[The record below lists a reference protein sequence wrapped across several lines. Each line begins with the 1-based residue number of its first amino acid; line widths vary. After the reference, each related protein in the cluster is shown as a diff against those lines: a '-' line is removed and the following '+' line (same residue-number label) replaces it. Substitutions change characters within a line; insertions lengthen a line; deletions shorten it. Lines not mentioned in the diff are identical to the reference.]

1 MPPYCSK
8 ANTVRYAIVFL
19 MLAVLQVVQRAGSPR
34 CIRVTTNNV
43 IRSIASITK
52 ISTPHGDLI
61 IQEQF
66 TGPPGGATI
75 DTTGRWVWPTAVP
88 LLHRLLDDCAAS
100 SSSSLSHS
108 NTVLELGAGCGVLGM
123 GLAASGSF
131 HQVILT
137 DHNTDWLHKNV
148 ERNRDLVGDRIQ
160 VHKLDWGMEQDA
172 RSLEASLVD
181 QQQQRQT
188 TLDWIV
194 GSDILYD
201 PSSHRALVSTLR
213 RFAEPN
219 NASILL
225 AYPRRQD
232 NEEAFV
238 SIAKEHFD
246 IQIEPIKDEMISST
260 PTTKEY
266 SLARLSLKSS

>member
-1 MPPYCSK
+1 
-8 ANTVRYAIVFL
+8 
-19 MLAVLQVVQRAGSPR
+19 MLAVLQVQRAGSPG
-34 CIRVTTNNV
+34 CIRVSSNV
-43 IRSIASITK
+43 IRSIASVTK
-52 ISTPHGDLI
+52 ITTPHGDLI

-66 TGPPGGATI
+66 TVPPGGATI
-75 DTTGRWVWPTAVP
+75 NTTDRWVWPTAVP
-88 LLHRLLDDCAAS
+88 LLHRLLDECAAS
-100 SSSSLSHS
+100 PSSSSHS

-131 HQVILT
+131 PQVILT
-137 DHNTDWLHKNV
+137 DHNTNWLHKNV

-160 VHKLDWGMEQDA
+160 VHKLDWGMEQDS

-181 QQQQRQT
+181 QQQRQ
-188 TLDWIV
+188 TLDWIL
-194 GSDILYD
+194 GSDILFD
-201 PSSHRALVSTLR
+201 PSSDRALVSTLR

>member
-1 MPPYCSK
+1 
-8 ANTVRYAIVFL
+8 
-19 MLAVLQVVQRAGSPR
+19 MLAVLQVQRAGSPG
-34 CIRVTTNNV
+34 CIWVSSNV
-43 IRSIASITK
+43 IRSIASVTK

-66 TGPPGGATI
+66 TAPPGGATI

-88 LLHRLLDDCAAS
+88 LLHRLLDECAAS
-100 SSSSLSHS
+100 SSSSHS

-131 HQVILT
+131 PQVILT

-160 VHKLDWGMEQDA
+160 VHKLDWGMEQDS
-172 RSLEASLVD
+172 RSLEASLVG
-181 QQQQRQT
+181 QQPRQ

-232 NEEAFV
+232 NEAAFV